1 MKKKFLSVFSIFAA
15 LLVGCGYGFRGSESA
30 LPPDVTAVYIPLMK
44 NLSTE
49 PGLEITLT
57 EALRDEFERYGVLTV
72 VERRNEADA
81 ILQGT
86 ILSVKQETSTTTSN
100 TDTALQL
107 ATVLRISAELRRTTG
122 ELLWQNE
129 NLSASKIFGA
139 ESGVVVTSSADFA
152 AGNLGASDLANLD
165 AREVSRGQQ
174 QQALEDLT
182 EDVAEKIYT
191 VAVLPDF

>member
-1 MKKKFLSVFSIFAA
+1 MRQKYWAVLLILVFCSAS
-15 LLVGCGYGFRGSESA
+15 CGYGFRGSESA
-30 LPPDVTAVYIPLMK
+30 LPPDVTQVYIPLIK
-44 NLSTE
+44 NLSSE

-72 VERRNEADA
+72 VDKRNQADA
-81 ILQGT
+81 ILQGS

-122 ELLWQNE
+122 ELLWKNE
-129 NLSASKIFGA
+129 DLSASKVFGA
-139 ESGVVVTSSADFA
+139 ESGVVVTSSAEFA
-152 AGNLGASDLANLD
+152 SGGLGASDLASLD
-165 AREVSRGQQ
+165 SREVSRGQQ
-174 QQALEDLT
+174 QQALEDLS
-182 EDVAEKIYT
+182 EDIAQKIYT